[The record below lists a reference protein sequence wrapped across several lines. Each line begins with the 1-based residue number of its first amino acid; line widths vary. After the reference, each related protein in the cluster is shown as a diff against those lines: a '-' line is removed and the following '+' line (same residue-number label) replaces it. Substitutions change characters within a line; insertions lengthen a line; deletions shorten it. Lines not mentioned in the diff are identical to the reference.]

1 MTFKHVKFEDS
12 PVMRSLEKV
21 AQQKGMIKA
30 DPIEKTA
37 AVKKT
42 TTSLVPSTSLLDN
55 VVRLCAGLRERGF
68 QKQAADVEAHFAQYK
83 QAQTLYETHKEKGE
97 DVIEFAH
104 PEGSHKLENV
114 DADEAVFED
123 ILDQMSKTL
132 EKVEKK
138 PTGKLTESQKAIE
151 AVKVILGATPLDL
164 NALYAQAEDA
174 LEKYRSVA
182 STIAMRMGE
191 SADYNAEYMDAV
203 KNVLDGRRVHAAGGA
218 FGRRPFSEVLLAA
231 IGDMKSGLEPSY
243 FNPFGLGGPSSWD
256 PKEEAAWKEVEK
268 FWPVLKKYADRFQS
282 VVSQIESIEGGK
294 ASQEASQEATKEIS
308 EVDPESAADAA
319 ASKLQGLI
327 ATINADIGKIQDKK
341 LPNAASL
348 VAWLNKARDQFA
360 AKALQDLMGSDKSE
374 QATAAAQKQYES
386 LQSKVSAFEQRWL
399 A

>member
-37 AVKKT
+37 ALKKT
-42 TTSLVPSTSLLDN
+42 ATNLVPSDSLLDN
-55 VVRLCAGLRERGF
+55 VVRLCSGLRERGF
-68 QKQAADVEAHFAQYK
+68 QKQAADLEAHFAQYK

-97 DVIEFAH
+97 DIIEFAH
-104 PEGSHKLENV
+104 PEGSHKLEGV
-114 DADEAVFED
+114 EGDEAVFED

-182 STIAMRMGE
+182 STIAMKMGE
-191 SADYNAEYMDAV
+191 DANYNAEFMDAV
-203 KNVLDGRRVHAAGGA
+203 KNVLDGRRVHAAEGT
-218 FGRRPFSEVLLAA
+218 FGRRPFSEVLLSA
-231 IGDMKSGLEPSY
+231 ISDMRSGLEPSY

-256 PKEEAAWKEVEK
+256 PKSEAAWKDTEK
-268 FWPVLKKYADRFQS
+268 FWPVLKKYADRFQA
-282 VVSQIESIEGGK
+282 VVSQIENIEGGK
-294 ASQEASQEATKEIS
+294 ASQEASQEASKEIS

-319 ASKLQGLI
+319 SSKLQSLI
-327 ATINADIGKIQDKK
+327 ATINTDISKVQQKK
-341 LPNAASL
+341 LPNAANL
-348 VAWLNKARDQFA
+348 IAWLNKAKDQFV
-360 AKALQDLMGSDKSE
+360 AKALEDLSGSDKSE
-374 QATAAAQKQYES
+374 QAAAAAQQKYDA
-386 LQSKVSAFEQRWL
+386 LKSKISDFEQRWL